1 MWLLCCNYSVKV
13 FESLGYQSHLVFW
26 AWIKGPF
33 LCKLQL
39 SLTVTETAEVKLK
52 RLQRRARSQSRLGV
66 GPVSMI
72 LCLKFWLYS
81 SHIVR
86 ICVKLNSK
94 VVDKFVWQR
103 KFQDS
108 VALTLLQSHHWSQEY
123 RSTKR
128 KHKLG
133 RRSIKMYSLE
143 RKIILGNLSSWSSL
157 VLKKLQF

>member
-1 MWLLCCNYSVKV
+1 MTFMLWLFWKE
-13 FESLGYQSHLVFW
+13 FKTLGYQDHLVFR
-26 AWIKGPF
+26 AWIKEPF
-33 LCKLQL
+33 LCKLQF
-39 SLTVTETAEVKLK
+39 SLTVTETVEAQLM
-52 RLQRRARSQSRLGV
+52 RLQRKARSLSRPGV
-66 GPVSMI
+66 GPLCMI
-72 LCLKFWLYS
+72 RWLKFWLYS

-108 VALTLLQSHHWSQEY
+108 VALNLLQSHHWLHRY

-133 RRSIKMYSLE
+133 RGSIKCTVW
-143 RKIILGNLSSWSSL
+143 KG
-157 VLKKLQF
+157 K

>member
-1 MWLLCCNYSVKV
+1 MLNPAMWLLCCDHSVKE
-13 FESLGYQSHLVFW
+13 FETLGFRGHLVFW

-39 SLTVTETAEVKLK
+39 SLTVTETVEAHLM
-52 RLQRRARSQSRLGV
+52 RLQRKARSLSRPGV
-66 GPVSMI
+66 GPICMI
-72 LCLKFWLYS
+72 LWLKFWLYF

-86 ICVKLNSK
+86 ICVKLNLR

-108 VALTLLQSHHWSQEY
+108 VALNLLHSHHWSHWY

-133 RRSIKMYSLE
+133 RRSIKCTVGKEKYY
-143 RKIILGNLSSWSSL
+143 
-157 VLKKLQF
+157 